1 MDQVK
6 IERVLRLMKLMSGSV
21 NFTVDE
27 LAERLGISYRSIYRY
42 IDTFK
47 SAGFAVEKVHGNTYR
62 IMKMPRAVKDIE
74 NLVYFSEEEARVV
87 SGLIQGLDGSNGLK
101 ANLYK
106 KLSTIYD
113 VTAIDRYVD
122 NKDQAFNIQMLQE
135 AMNDRKKVLLKD
147 YSSSHSGTS
156 HDILIEPYD
165 FSGEYINVYGYD
177 VERRENRV
185 YKIARIGKVEPD
197 GADWEYGSE
206 HRKGYM
212 DVFRMTGQNRTH
224 VRLEMNLRA
233 KNLLVEEFPMAESE
247 VREEDG
253 RWVLDTHVS
262 HMQGVGRFVIG
273 LAEDVKIV
281 DSPELLE
288 YVRNYVKCFVDRI

>member
-1 MDQVK
+1 MDQYK

-27 LAERLGISYRSIYRY
+27 LADRLGISYRSIYRY

-47 SAGFAVEKVHGNTYR
+47 SAGFVVEKVHGNTYR
-62 IMKMPRAVKDIE
+62 IMKMPRAVKDLE

-101 ANLYK
+101 ANLFK
-106 KLSTIYD
+106 KLSAIYD

-122 NKDQAFNIQMLQE
+122 NRDQAFNIQMLQE
-135 AMNDRKKVLLKD
+135 AINDRKAVVLKD
-147 YSSSHSGTS
+147 YSSSHSGTA
-156 HDILIEPYD
+156 HDIVIEPYD

-177 VERRENRV
+177 VKHRENRV
-185 YKIARIGKVEPD
+185 YKVARIGRVEVEDTPWQYESD
-197 GADWEYGSE
+197 

-212 DVFRMTGQNRTH
+212 DVFRMTGQSRTH

-233 KNLLVEEFPMAESE
+233 RNLLVEEFPMAESE
-247 VREEDG
+247 VREEG
-253 RWVLDTHVS
+253 GKWVLDTYVS

-273 LAEDVKIV
+273 LAGDVRIV

-288 YVRNYVKCFVDRI
+288 YVRGYVRDYLKDI

>member
-1 MDQVK
+1 MDQEK

-27 LAERLGISYRSIYRY
+27 LADRLGTSYRSIYRY

-47 SAGFAVEKVHGNTYR
+47 SAGFVVEKVHGSAYR
-62 IMKMPRAVKDIE
+62 IVKMPRAVKDIE

-87 SGLIQGLDGSNGLK
+87 SGLIQGLDGTNGLK

-106 KLSTIYD
+106 KLSAIYD

-122 NKDQAFNIQMLQE
+122 NKNLAFNIQMLQE
-135 AMNDRKKVLLKD
+135 AINDKKRVILKD
-147 YSSSHSGTS
+147 YSSSHSGTQ
-156 HDILIEPYD
+156 HDIVIEPYD
-165 FSGEYINVYGYD
+165 FSGEYINVYGFD
-177 VERRENRV
+177 VRRMENRV
-185 YKIARIGKVEPD
+185 YKIARIGKVEVEE
-197 GADWEYGSE
+197 ASWEHEAE
-206 HRKGYM
+206 HNKGYM
-212 DVFRMTGQNRTH
+212 DVFRMTGQTRTH

-233 KNLLVEEFPMAESE
+233 RNLLVEEFPMAESE
-247 VREEDG
+247 IREESG
-253 RWVLDTHVS
+253 KWVLDTFVS

-273 LAEDVKIV
+273 LAEDVRIV

-288 YVRNYVKCFVDRI
+288 YVRDYARRFVDKI